1 MNRVF
6 FNQKNGQRFFLE
18 KCKNNLNCPSI
29 SCLLQFGIKCSV
41 SSLKNYYSQ
50 RRLLPEDLFLDLCHL
65 AKIDLKLLDIQY
77 KPENWGK
84 IKGGC
89 YKKLF

>member
-1 MNRVF
+1 
-6 FNQKNGQRFFLE
+6 
-18 KCKNNLNCPSI
+18 
-29 SCLLQFGIKCSV
+29 
-41 SSLKNYYSQ
+41 LKNYYSQ

-65 AKIDLKLLDIQY
+65 AKIDFKLLDIQY